1 MLAVGTVLAF
11 RVGEVNRDNLYG
23 GHVQTSCDKLHIDR
37 ALVVMTPVLCDGS
50 RSYLGFKAE
59 AHGRALTKPR
69 IDKFLGIT
77 LLLAAGQQNRR
88 CAKEDEKRGSFLF
101 SS

>member
-1 MLAVGTVLAF
+1 
-11 RVGEVNRDNLYG
+11 
-23 GHVQTSCDKLHIDR
+23 
-37 ALVVMTPVLCDGS
+37 MTPVLCDGS

-59 AHGRALTKPR
+59 AHRRALTKPR

-88 CAKEDEKRGSFLF
+88 CAKEDEKEELLIFFITFIVLVNNF
-101 SS
+101 M